1 MDAKSVNGS
10 GCYVKT
16 RGKEGNA
23 RMKLNQF
30 LKSDEEVVKRKSD
43 SVESLAELLLD
54 SLEEGDYEEALDIL
68 GSIKANI
75 EDLKRISN
83 KGRLYDAAIRL
94 KQRGIDLSVVRRS
107 LG

>member
-1 MDAKSVNGS
+1 
-10 GCYVKT
+10 
-16 RGKEGNA
+16 
-23 RMKLNQF
+23 MKLNQF
-30 LKSDEEVVKRKSD
+30 LKSDEEVVKRKTD

-54 SLEEGDYEEALDIL
+54 SLEEGEYEEALDIL

-75 EDLKRISN
+75 EDLKQISN